1 MPDRLPH
8 ATFSRAE
15 MARRHASAREMMAA
29 QGLAALVITCET
41 NFQYFAGTSASL
53 ALYQSLTRPSIF
65 ILPLE
70 GEPVV
75 ITQGGDS
82 LALSSDVK
90 DVRAFTA
97 LLKFPSGMVVDA
109 LSERGAAGK
118 RVGVE
123 LGQEQRME
131 MPVGDYLEVVDAMP
145 GTEFVDAAPILLA
158 LRRVKSP
165 AEVDHVREAAA
176 ITGRARQRLFG
187 QIRPGMTEREIAR
200 DMRRLIL
207 EEGGDDTGFVIFQ
220 HTPPGGGNPDHYDRP
235 MEEGALLAL
244 DTGARVGMYGIDYM
258 RAATFGPASP
268 EQKRIHQA
276 ALDLNQRMMDAL
288 HPGMT
293 CSALFKVWADGIDAL
308 GVEAISPAERLHGRC
323 GHGQGLLAVEPPSVC
338 ATDDTV
344 LEPGT
349 IISTEPG
356 VRIGD
361 AELRW
366 EDVHVIT
373 EDGHEQLT
381 LETPDLIEIR

>member
-15 MARRHASAREMMAA
+15 MARRHAGAREMMAA
-29 QGLAALVITCET
+29 QGLAALVVTCET

-70 GEPVV
+70 GDPVIV
-75 ITQGGDS
+75 TQGGDS
-82 LALSSDVK
+82 LALSCDVT

-97 LLKFPSGMVVDA
+97 LLKFPADMVADA
-109 LSERGAAGK
+109 LAERGVAGK

-131 MPVGDYLEVVDAMP
+131 MPVGDYLEVVESMP

-165 AEVDHVREAAA
+165 EEVDHVREAAA
-176 ITGRARQRLFG
+176 ITGRARQRLFA
-187 QIRPGMTEREIAR
+187 QIRPGMTEREVAR
-200 DMRRLIL
+200 DMRRMVL

-220 HTPPGGGNPDHYDRP
+220 HRPPGGGNPFHYERP
-235 MEEGALLAL
+235 IEEGTLLAL
-244 DTGARVGMYGIDYM
+244 DSGARVGMYGIDYM
-258 RAATFGPASP
+258 RAATVGPASP
-268 EQKRIHQA
+268 EQRHIHEA
-276 ALDLNQRMMDAL
+276 VLALNQRMIDAL
-288 HPGMT
+288 RPGLA
-293 CSALFKVWADGIDAL
+293 CSALFQVWADGLDAL
-308 GVEAISPAERLHGRC
+308 GVAAISPVELLHGRC
-323 GHGQGLLAVEPPSVC
+323 GHGQGLLAVEPPSNC
-338 ATDDTV
+338 ATDHTV

-381 LETPDLIEIR
+381 LETTELIEIG